1 MSQKIR
7 FIFTFLLL
15 ALTVSCGF
23 KKFNQGE
30 NSFYIQNIDVT
41 GKRINAYGL
50 KNNILI
56 NSDKNSEN
64 NYNLEIKLTERKYT
78 KIKDKTG
85 KTTRYAVE
93 IRAETTLENVHTQ
106 KLINKSF
113 TRNSDYNVEKVHSDT
128 IRNKK
133 NITKK
138 IIQNLSED
146 ITNFISFS
154 KKN

>member
-30 NSFYIQNIDVT
+30 NSFYLQSIDVT
-41 GKRINAYGL
+41 GKRSSSFAL
-50 KNNILI
+50 KNDILI

-64 NYNLEIKLTERKYT
+64 SYNLEIRLTEREYT

-85 KTTRYAVE
+85 KTTRYTIE
-93 IRAETTLENVHTQ
+93 IRAQTALKNLYTQ
-106 KLINKSF
+106 KLINKTFS
-113 TRNSDYNVEKVHSDT
+113 RNGDYNVKKVHSDT
-128 IRNKK
+128 VRNKK

-146 ITNFISFS
+146 ITTFISFS